1 MDMISILSCRIGDGR
16 KSKIDGSHRFIVST
30 RTRIFFTEI
39 VRMKSLFFVLAI
51 VGILAS
57 FRAKSLAPTHGPIL
71 ITPATEKELRD
82 TYKRLIDAEN
92 AHDIAAVRTLLW
104 NSPSALFVA
113 KTKTPAEGNWAG
125 FWGADVVL
133 DHLSELY
140 QGTFVMA
147 PDYSRERVVLLSS
160 TVAETYVPLSISV
173 AYAGQ
178 SGTPKPFLMIV
189 EWVREHGAWKMATD
203 IALPIPTVATP

>member
-1 MDMISILSCRIGDGR
+1 
-16 KSKIDGSHRFIVST
+16 
-30 RTRIFFTEI
+30 
-39 VRMKSLFFVLAI
+39 MKSLLFVLAMAGVLTSFQ
-51 VGILAS
+51 VGAW
-57 FRAKSLAPTHGPIL
+57 ATAHGPIL
-71 ITPATEKELRD
+71 ITSATEKELRD

-92 AHDIAAVRTLLW
+92 AHDIAAVRTFVW

-113 KTKTPAEGNWAG
+113 KTRTPAEGNWAG

-133 DHLSELY
+133 DHLNELY

-147 PDYSRERVVLLSS
+147 PDYGREKVVLLSS

-189 EWVREHGAWKMATD
+189 EWVRDHGAWKMATD
-203 IALPIPTVATP
+203 IALPIPALATP

>member
-1 MDMISILSCRIGDGR
+1 
-16 KSKIDGSHRFIVST
+16 
-30 RTRIFFTEI
+30 
-39 VRMKSLFFVLAI
+39 MKSLFCVLAI
-51 VGILAS
+51 IGILAS
-57 FRAKSLAPTHGPIL
+57 TGTSASSPAHGQIL
-71 ITPATEKELRD
+71 ITPATEKELRA

-92 AHDIAAVRTLLW
+92 AHDIAAVKAFVW

-133 DHLSELY
+133 DHLNELY

-147 PDYSRERVVLLSS
+147 PDYSREKVVLLSP
-160 TVAETYVPLSISV
+160 TIAETYVPLSISV

-189 EWVREHGAWKMATD
+189 EWVKDHGAWKMATD
-203 IALPIPTVATP
+203 IALPIPTP

>member
-1 MDMISILSCRIGDGR
+1 
-16 KSKIDGSHRFIVST
+16 
-30 RTRIFFTEI
+30 
-39 VRMKSLFFVLAI
+39 MKSRFVVLAI
-51 VGILAS
+51 VSILAS
-57 FRAKSLAPTHGPIL
+57 FQANASAPTHGPIL

-92 AHDIAAVRTLLW
+92 AHDIAAVRTFVW

-113 KTKTPAEGNWAG
+113 KTKNPAEGNWAG

-133 DHLSELY
+133 EHLNELY
-140 QGTFVMA
+140 QGTFVMT
-147 PDYSRERVVLLSS
+147 PDYGREKVVLLNP

-189 EWVREHGAWKMATD
+189 EWVRDHGAWKMATD
-203 IALPIPTVATP
+203 IALPIPGVAMP